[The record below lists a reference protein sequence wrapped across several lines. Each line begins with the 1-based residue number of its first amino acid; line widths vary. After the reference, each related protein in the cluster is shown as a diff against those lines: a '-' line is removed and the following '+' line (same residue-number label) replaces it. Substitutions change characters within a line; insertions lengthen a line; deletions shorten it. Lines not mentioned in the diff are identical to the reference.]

1 MTLAV
6 LAEPLAMLA
15 QVLSHRQRESHQPAP
30 TGAALVKRPARPGQ
44 VPSQRQ
50 PHPHPGVP
58 TEEVEPPK
66 SRVPYL

>member
-30 TGAALVKRPARPGQ
+30 TGEALVERPARPGQ

-58 TEEVEPPK
+58 T
-66 SRVPYL
+66 